1 MKKAILF
8 TIIISVLFL
17 LSDPFFNFCDDWA
30 DTYSLGAEMVFGM
43 LTPLL
48 FALFILFIFFFI
60 CSLLFMCFRERNAKF
75 LIPILILAV
84 TAVIYISFS
93 NADSF
98 WVRLVNFYLSN
109 PYS

>member
-1 MKKAILF
+1 MKKTIIF

-17 LSDPFFNFCDDWA
+17 LSDPFFTLCGDWA
-30 DTYSLGAEMVFGM
+30 DTYSLGAEMVLGII
-43 LTPLL
+43 TPFL
-48 FALFILFIFFFI
+48 FALFVLFVFLFVCFLIFMF
-60 CSLLFMCFRERNAKF
+60 FREQNAKH
-75 LIPILILAV
+75 LIPIMILAV

-98 WVRLVNFYLSN
+98 WVSLINFYCSN